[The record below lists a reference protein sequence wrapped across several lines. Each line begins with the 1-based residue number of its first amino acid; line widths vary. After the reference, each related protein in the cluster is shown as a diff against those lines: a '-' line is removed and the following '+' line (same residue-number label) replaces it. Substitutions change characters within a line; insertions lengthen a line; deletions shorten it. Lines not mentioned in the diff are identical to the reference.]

1 MNNKRKDDIFYVCTL
16 IEYIARETRNHR
28 KDIIAYFD
36 KDDLS
41 RQLRLAEVNHSLSF
55 EQVSD
60 ELIEEYNISN
70 GNFDTVAECKYTVQS
85 ITSIGRVYQ
94 MLVLAVCKD
103 DNVEQAMID
112 VFSSFISDE
121 ISDFNSNVYYSNPDY
136 LRCSYLN
143 GMMLA

>member
-1 MNNKRKDDIFYVCTL
+1 MREAVFYVCSL
-16 IEYIARETRNHR
+16 IEYIARQTCNHR
-28 KDIIAYFD
+28 KDVIAYFN

-60 ELIEEYNISN
+60 ELIAEFDILRGS
-70 GNFDTVAECKYTVQS
+70 FDTVTNCKYTVPP
-85 ITSIGRVYQ
+85 TTAIGRVYQ
-94 MLVLAVCKD
+94 MLVLEACKD
-103 DNVEQAMID
+103 GEVEQAIID

-136 LRCSYLN
+136 LRCSYLE

>member
-1 MNNKRKDDIFYVCTL
+1 MKY
-16 IEYIARETRNHR
+16 
-28 KDIIAYFD
+28 IIAYFD

-70 GNFDTVAECKYTVQS
+70 GNFDTVAECKYTVPS

>member
-1 MNNKRKDDIFYVCTL
+1 MSNKRKDDIFYVCTL

-70 GNFDTVAECKYTVQS
+70 GNFDTVAECKYTVPS

-94 MLVLAVCKD
+94 MFVLAVCKD